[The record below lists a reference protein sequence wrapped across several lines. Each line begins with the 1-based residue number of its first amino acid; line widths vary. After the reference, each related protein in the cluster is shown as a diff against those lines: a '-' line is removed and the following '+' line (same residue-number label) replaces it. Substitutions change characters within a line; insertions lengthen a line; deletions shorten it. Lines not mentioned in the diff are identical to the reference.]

1 MTRLQCMKYSIVV
14 FFLAATSGLAQSTDA
29 RTDSGSPALVSK
41 AAASSNLLRA
51 LHSSLETVVSKV
63 TPAVVQIV
71 VTGYGPSEDHGRT
84 DTARFVRQE
93 RLSEIG
99 SSTLDLA
106 RRKPATLPAPKFVVN
121 LTGARR
127 IASSNHALVSE
138 NPDAQSQS

>member
-14 FFLAATSGLAQSTDA
+14 FFLAATSALAQSTDA

-51 LHSSLETVVSKV
+51 LHSFLETVVSKV

-71 VTGYGPSEDHGRT
+71 VTGYGPSEDPGRI

-93 RLSEIG
+93 RLS
-99 SSTLDLA
+99 
-106 RRKPATLPAPKFVVN
+106 
-121 LTGARR
+121 
-127 IASSNHALVSE
+127 
-138 NPDAQSQS
+138 